1 MGLVKLGLHVITVWE
16 KRKEKNQTIHH
27 GLNLEYFQGD

>member
-1 MGLVKLGLHVITVWE
+1 MGLVKLGLLTVVWE

-27 GLNLEYFQGD
+27 GLDLFVFQGE